1 MAFCWAMPTILMCQK
16 NNSFDLKNMANINL
30 IQFIQNVQPMP
41 VEVAVEIANN
51 FCEIEMPKHH
61 VLLQKGKISNDYVF
75 LLEGFMRSYTF
86 DTEGNDIT
94 TNFYMPNQVVIE
106 VASFFN
112 RIESQENFQ
121 TLNHCKGL
129 VISYEQVQILFHSIP
144 EFREFG
150 RKVLVTGITT
160 LKQRMLS
167 MINQTAEQR
176 YENLMLTKPEILQ
189 NAPLKHI
196 ATYLGITDTSLSRIR
211 KEFQKK

>member
-1 MAFCWAMPTILMCQK
+1 MPI
-16 NNSFDLKNMANINL
+16 
-30 IQFIQNVQPMP
+30 
-41 VEVAVEIANN
+41 EIATEIVNN
-51 FCEIEMPKHH
+51 FREIEMPKYHF
-61 VLLQKGKISNDYVF
+61 LLQEGKVSNDYVF

-94 TNFYMPNQVVIE
+94 TNFYKPNQVVIE

-121 TLNHCKGL
+121 TITDCKGL
-129 VISYEQVQILFHSIP
+129 VISYEQVQVLFHSIP

-150 RKVLVTGITT
+150 RKVLVQGIAS

-211 KEFQKK
+211 KEFAKR

>member
-1 MAFCWAMPTILMCQK
+1 MPTEI
-16 NNSFDLKNMANINL
+16 
-30 IQFIQNVQPMP
+30 
-41 VEVAVEIANN
+41 AVEIVNN
-51 FCEIEMPKHH
+51 FREIEIPKYHF
-61 VLLQKGKISNDYVF
+61 LLQAGKVSNDYVF

-94 TNFYMPNQVVIE
+94 TNFYTPNQVVIE

-112 RIESQENFQ
+112 RIESQESFQ
-121 TLNHCKGL
+121 TITDCKGL
-129 VISYEQVQILFHSIP
+129 VISYEQVQVLFHSIP
-144 EFREFG
+144 QFREFG
-150 RKVLVTGITT
+150 RKVLVQGITS

-176 YENLMLTKPEILQ
+176 YENLLLTKPEILQ

-211 KEFQKK
+211 KEFVKR

>member
-1 MAFCWAMPTILMCQK
+1 MTNQ
-16 NNSFDLKNMANINL
+16 NL

-41 VEVAVEIANN
+41 TEIAVEIVNN
-51 FCEIEMPKHH
+51 FREIEMQKNLF
-61 VLLQKGKISNDYVF
+61 LLQAGKVSNDYVF

-94 TNFYMPNQVVIE
+94 TNFYTPNLVVIE

-112 RIESQENFQ
+112 RIESQESFQ
-121 TLNHCKGL
+121 TITDCKGL
-129 VISYEQVQILFHSIP
+129 VISYEQVQVLFHSIP
-144 EFREFG
+144 QFREFG
-150 RKVLVTGITT
+150 RKVLVQGITS

-211 KEFQKK
+211 KEFVRR